1 MKELSL
7 NHREYKLCHYLR
19 PWEENDKSATISFR
33 IPVTL
38 DGTTDDLLWASP
50 WWTAVH
56 LSPPQHRLH
65 SGLASNDVLLYLP
78 TPYQYRRIPRCAWA
92 AKPGMAKLLIP
103 ESEAC
108 CSMLLVLPE
117 VMSGMAKKISA
128 ECLQC
133 TQLDKQNYE
142 GGVHRSCNQ
151 AQESK
156 RAQRTGTWASTGAS
170 GQ

>member
-19 PWEENDKSATISFR
+19 PWEEDDKSATISFR

-65 SGLASNDVLLYLP
+65 SGLASNDVLLHLP
-78 TPYQYRRIPRCAWA
+78 TPYQYRRIPRCVCLSSKARDGRVAHPWIWC
-92 AKPGMAKLLIP
+92 LLFNALGT
-103 ESEAC
+103 SWSHVWHGQKDKC
-108 CSMLLVLPE
+108 WVFTMHTT
-117 VMSGMAKKISA
+117 GQA
-128 ECLQC
+128 ELRGGC
-133 TQLDKQNYE
+133 TQIM
-142 GGVHRSCNQ
+142 
-151 AQESK
+151 
-156 RAQRTGTWASTGAS
+156 
-170 GQ
+170 